1 MGLERYH
8 EKRNFRQTPEPR
20 GKVARSAA
28 PRLRFVIQKHA
39 ARRLHY
45 DFRLELDGVLKSWAV
60 PRGPSLDPA
69 EKRLAV
75 HVEDHPLDYGD
86 FEGIIPPKQYGAG
99 KVLLWDQGVW
109 TPEGDPEKA
118 YRKGHLK
125 FQLTGRKLHGSWSLI
140 RMGGAAEEGK
150 ENWLLVKGH
159 DEFVRSGQAAEI
171 TELMPESVA
180 SGREIAAIGTGEA
193 PAGRAIENIP
203 GARKKAMPEMLKP
216 QLASLVDAPP
226 TGGDWLYESKYDGYR
241 MLARI
246 AGKRARLYTRNGN
259 DWTGK
264 LGGLAQALARLPVK
278 EGWLDGEIVVLKPD
292 GTSDFQALQNG
303 FEAGSDAGIVYYL
316 FDAPHLDGY
325 DLTHSPL
332 IERKRLLEE
341 RLRDAEP
348 ALRYSDH
355 VEAEGEA
362 FYEQACRVGLEG
374 IIAKRRDGG
383 YVSTRSKTW
392 VKVKCRR
399 EQEVVIGG
407 YSEPA
412 GSRQAFG
419 ALLIGVYDEKG
430 DLHYAGKVGTGF
442 SDRSLHSLHKRMRPL
457 EIATPPFVDPPTGA
471 EARGVHWLKPQL
483 VAEISFAEWTQE
495 GIVRQ
500 ASFKGLR
507 EDKPARQVVRE
518 VAGRGVDD
526 DTAPLPAPRKRPA
539 VAARKRPPPMSHEVV
554 ATEAGSRGA
563 AQKKNGSVVIG
574 GIKLTNPERVLYPE
588 RELTKLAL
596 ARYYESVAE
605 WILPH
610 LKNRP
615 LTLVRCPEGH
625 TKQCFYQK
633 HIGENAPQAIEQ
645 VEIEESKGVEL
656 YPVANSLSAVIGLV
670 QMGVLEIHTWGSS
683 TDALERPD
691 RMIFDLDPDVGLPW
705 SQVVEAAQLT
715 RALLTELGLKSFL
728 KTTGGK
734 GLHVVVPIQRKL
746 GWDEVKGFSQAVAQH
761 MTRAIPQRFTDK
773 LPKREREKK
782 IFIDYL
788 RNGRGATAIAAFST
802 RAKPAAPVSVP
813 LAWDELSVDLKSD
826 YFNLENVGA
835 RLKHLREDPWADYW
849 KTRQS
854 ITAQMK
860 RKLGL

>member
-1 MGLERYH
+1 
-8 EKRNFRQTPEPR
+8 
-20 GKVARSAA
+20 V
-28 PRLRFVIQKHA
+28 A
-39 ARRLHY
+39 AR
-45 DFRLELDGVLKSWAV
+45 D
-60 PRGPSLDPA
+60 
-69 EKRLAV
+69 
-75 HVEDHPLDYGD
+75 
-86 FEGIIPPKQYGAG
+86 
-99 KVLLWDQGVW
+99 
-109 TPEGDPEKA
+109 
-118 YRKGHLK
+118 
-125 FQLTGRKLHGSWSLI
+125 
-140 RMGGAAEEGK
+140 
-150 ENWLLVKGH
+150 
-159 DEFVRSGQAAEI
+159 
-171 TELMPESVA
+171 
-180 SGREIAAIGTGEA
+180 
-193 PAGRAIENIP
+193 
-203 GARKKAMPEMLKP
+203 
-216 QLASLVDAPP
+216 
-226 TGGDWLYESKYDGYR
+226 
-241 MLARI
+241 
-246 AGKRARLYTRNGN
+246 
-259 DWTGK
+259 
-264 LGGLAQALARLPVK
+264 
-278 EGWLDGEIVVLKPD
+278 
-292 GTSDFQALQNG
+292 
-303 FEAGSDAGIVYYL
+303 
-316 FDAPHLDGY
+316 
-325 DLTHSPL
+325 
-332 IERKRLLEE
+332 
-341 RLRDAEP
+341 
-348 ALRYSDH
+348 
-355 VEAEGEA
+355 
-362 FYEQACRVGLEG
+362 
-374 IIAKRRDGG
+374 
-383 YVSTRSKTW
+383 
-392 VKVKCRR
+392 
-399 EQEVVIGG
+399 
-407 YSEPA
+407 
-412 GSRQAFG
+412 
-419 ALLIGVYDEKG
+419 
-430 DLHYAGKVGTGF
+430 
-442 SDRSLHSLHKRMRPL
+442 
-457 EIATPPFVDPPTGA
+457 
-471 EARGVHWLKPQL
+471 
-483 VAEISFAEWTQE
+483 
-495 GIVRQ
+495 
-500 ASFKGLR
+500 
-507 EDKPARQVVRE
+507 
-518 VAGRGVDD
+518 VDD
-526 DTAPLPAPRKRPA
+526 AAAPLPAPRKRPA
-539 VAARKRPPPMSHEVV
+539 VAARKRPAPTPHDGGE
-554 ATEAGSRGA
+554 TEAGSRGA
-563 AQKKNGSVVIG
+563 AQKKNGPVVIS
-574 GIKLTNPERVLYPE
+574 GITLTNPERVLYPE
-588 RELTKLAL
+588 RELTKLSL

-610 LKNRP
+610 LRNRP